1 MDAPSPQLD
10 TPKPTAVQT
19 PLFIVINAG
28 SGSQDADD
36 TVDALARIFTGAG
49 RTHTFVSPRGRE
61 TITDAARRAVGS
73 ARRCDGVVVAAGG
86 DGTINAVAQ
95 VVLGS
100 GCNFGVIPLGTFN
113 LFARTHGIP
122 LEPAAAA
129 QVLLEHPAQPVQAGR
144 VNDLVFLV
152 NASLGL
158 YSELLEDRE
167 ELKAQL
173 GRSRWVAAGSGL
185 LSLLRQHRQLHLSI
199 EQKGRDHFLRSPSVF
214 VGNNRLQ
221 LQRLGLEQAPMV
233 EQGQLIVLVVRPIG
247 TLALLGLALRG
258 ALGRLGQSDNLDHF
272 CVPRMRVMIRGRKR
286 IKVAVDGEVHMLN
299 APLHFAVADA
309 PLMLIKPAVQPDQE
323 PA

>member
-49 RTHTFVSPRGRE
+49 RTHTFVSPRDRE

-185 LSLLRQHRQLHLSI
+185 LSLFGRNNQEDVGWSTSLRPSAEPTQSQLA
-199 EQKGRDHFLRSPSVF
+199 GF
-214 VGNNRLQ
+214 VNDFV
-221 LQRLGLEQAPMV
+221 PMEPDPEPTAKELARRV
-233 EQGQLIVLVVRPIG
+233 SASFWHDGQ
-247 TLALLGLALRG
+247 
-258 ALGRLGQSDNLDHF
+258 NL
-272 CVPRMRVMIRGRKR
+272 P
-286 IKVAVDGEVHMLN
+286 VAAGW
-299 APLHFAVADA
+299 
-309 PLMLIKPAVQPDQE
+309 
-323 PA
+323 